1 MSGRRHIPSSY
12 DRRPVQSPGMMRHGS
27 LPGYRLFE
35 SLPHPELLENK
46 IAYQAAE
53 IKQLAGDNHRLAT
66 SQVDLRQ
73 ELLAAEEE
81 VQTVKAHM
89 RSIQTESDIQIR
101 AMLDKIAKKE
111 AEVVA
116 CEVVRKELQ
125 KAHMEAHSLVEVR
138 KELRIQIRQAT
149 DELQKSRVEVK
160 KLPDLHG
167 ELDSLRQ
174 EHQKLRATF
183 EYEKSRNIELVEQMK
198 AMEKNLMGMAG
209 EVERLRDEVLNAEK
223 RAQAPKPPNGS
234 YMNPDSYYTATM
246 PGASAYFDG
255 YGRPYVSVGNRPLGE
270 GIIYFASSSKQH
282 AAGIPTA
289 GDGAIWGAAYNPLPD
304 TASGGAT
311 VPTTGN
317 SAVWGGAY
325 DSALARQ

>member
-27 LPGYRLFE
+27 LPGYRLLE
-35 SLPHPELLENK
+35 SLPRPELLENK

-174 EHQKLRATF
+174 EHQKLR
-183 EYEKSRNIELVEQMK
+183 
-198 AMEKNLMGMAG
+198 
-209 EVERLRDEVLNAEK
+209 
-223 RAQAPKPPNGS
+223 
-234 YMNPDSYYTATM
+234 
-246 PGASAYFDG
+246 
-255 YGRPYVSVGNRPLGE
+255 
-270 GIIYFASSSKQH
+270 
-282 AAGIPTA
+282 
-289 GDGAIWGAAYNPLPD
+289 
-304 TASGGAT
+304 
-311 VPTTGN
+311 
-317 SAVWGGAY
+317 
-325 DSALARQ
+325 

>member
-111 AEVVA
+111 AEVTA

-125 KAHMEAHSLVEVR
+125 KAHTEAHSLVETR

-174 EHQKLRATF
+174 EHQKLR
-183 EYEKSRNIELVEQMK
+183 
-198 AMEKNLMGMAG
+198 
-209 EVERLRDEVLNAEK
+209 
-223 RAQAPKPPNGS
+223 
-234 YMNPDSYYTATM
+234 
-246 PGASAYFDG
+246 
-255 YGRPYVSVGNRPLGE
+255 
-270 GIIYFASSSKQH
+270 
-282 AAGIPTA
+282 
-289 GDGAIWGAAYNPLPD
+289 
-304 TASGGAT
+304 
-311 VPTTGN
+311 
-317 SAVWGGAY
+317 
-325 DSALARQ
+325 